1 MENLKVKT
9 QSLLKRLC
17 VVYMLLFTV
26 LPFETLLNLW
36 NLILMKEVRI
46 KLSPICLPFIPSC
59 RPEQFISENLFKIG
73 IYITNRRFH

>member
-26 LPFETLLNLW
+26 LPFEALLNLW

-46 KLSPICLPFIPSC
+46 KTEPYLS
-59 RPEQFISENLFKIG
+59 
-73 IYITNRRFH
+73 TFHTKLQT